1 MEDLEA
7 LDSPRLVELTGS
19 DWETMRTA
27 CRILFARGRP
37 ALEAVMAGLEHPNWR
52 VRRCCASLLDH
63 LADAR
68 AAGPLARVLKHDPIE
83 AVRRN
88 ALHSLSCHDCKAVPL
103 GVDVIGP
110 LVDAALA
117 DRSLAVRRRAW
128 QYLVGQPPDARV
140 VAAARSILGSEMD
153 PAVLCRARR
162 ALDWHLAGTPAPP
175 TRCDV
180 ASDERVPWACGSVTG
195 PSLICPRR
203 TS

>member
-1 MEDLEA
+1 MEHLETQ
-7 LDSPRLVELTGS
+7 DSVWLVELTGG
-19 DWETMRTA
+19 DWETMRAA
-27 CRILFARGRP
+27 CRILLARGAP

-68 AAGPLARVLKHDPIE
+68 AAGPLAHVLKHDPIE

-110 LVDAALA
+110 LVDAALT

-140 VAAARSILGSEMD
+140 VAAARSVLGSETD
-153 PAVLCRARR
+153 QALLRRAHR
-162 ALDWHLAGTPAPP
+162 ALDWHTAGMPTPP
-175 TRCDV
+175 TRCD
-180 ASDERVPWACGSVTG
+180 AAPDERAPWNATRPCSV
-195 PSLICPRR
+195 
-203 TS
+203 